1 MHLSHMLGKD
11 QESTVW
17 ARALPH
23 SHSSILFTAT
33 TRWRTP
39 RVCHTGIAGYSQR
52 AARARTPRFRGVYVW
67 ERGHG
72 SHAGEEHASTQ
83 AARKS
88 TGGGAGAG
96 AGVEV
101 QWAVRRDLD
110 EQRVCLVRGE
120 GRGVST

>member
-1 MHLSHMLGKD
+1 VNGRENSREG
-11 QESTVW
+11 
-17 ARALPH
+17 A
-23 SHSSILFTAT
+23 
-33 TRWRTP
+33 
-39 RVCHTGIAGYSQR
+39 
-52 AARARTPRFRGVYVW
+52 
-67 ERGHG
+67 
-72 SHAGEEHASTQ
+72 TQ
-83 AARKS
+83 AARRS